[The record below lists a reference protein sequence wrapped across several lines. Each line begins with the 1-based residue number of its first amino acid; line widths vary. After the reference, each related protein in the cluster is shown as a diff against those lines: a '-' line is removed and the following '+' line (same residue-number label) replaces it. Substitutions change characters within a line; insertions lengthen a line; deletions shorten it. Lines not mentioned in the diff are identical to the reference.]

1 MAAVSEC
8 LSLTSPQEPGDSG
21 VDNQLVAAKQTSSP
35 SGSDLTG
42 PPQSSTPPDKV
53 TVGPAAP
60 SSPHKSEKIST
71 LQEVPDT
78 AECSSVQSGPPPQT
92 GVKAHSAGKPPASD
106 SNSSTP
112 SPEAV
117 EALRSVSQLQERL
130 VQVEAHVAVLEK
142 GKADQSQLAQLRELI
157 AIKGDAIQAVRKSLM
172 NTALI

>member
-1 MAAVSEC
+1 MSAVSEC
-8 LSLTSPQEPGDSG
+8 LSLTSSQEPGDSG

-35 SGSDLTG
+35 SGSDLTE
-42 PPQSSTPPDKV
+42 PPQSSTPPSSHPDKV

-60 SSPHKSEKIST
+60 SSPNKS
-71 LQEVPDT
+71 
-78 AECSSVQSGPPPQT
+78 ECSSVQSGPPPQA
-92 GVKAHSAGKPPASD
+92 GVKADSAGKPPASD